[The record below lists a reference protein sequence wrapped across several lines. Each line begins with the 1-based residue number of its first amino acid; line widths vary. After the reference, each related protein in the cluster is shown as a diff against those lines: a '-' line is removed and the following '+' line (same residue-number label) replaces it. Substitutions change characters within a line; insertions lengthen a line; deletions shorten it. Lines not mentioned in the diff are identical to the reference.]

1 MKEHTKIISRRDL
14 LGLLDVVQ
22 ENGYPFFEAFIKEAL
37 TDNPES
43 SYFAL
48 VGGVVKT
55 LVFEKKEVELND

>member
-1 MKEHTKIISRRDL
+1 MEHVQVISRRDL
-14 LGLLDVVQ
+14 LGLLAVLQ
-22 ENGYPFFEAFIKEAL
+22 ENGYPFFESFIKEAL